1 MHLER
6 VFGERSAFPI
16 GKRTR
21 AIVSKQSPHK
31 SGETRERKGELLAK
45 SAGVELGTLQSLVDR
60 AQSMTINAPADT
72 DYEILADATLARPER
87 SREPHYELNFA
98 IRKISVYESV

>member
-21 AIVSKQSPHK
+21 AIVSKQALTK
-31 SGETRERKGELLAK
+31 AVKLAKEKAKLLAK